1 MKEVRTLH
9 NSRPI
14 LKDAATRRYASHP
27 VFSFMLLSTYIIT
40 SGTAYLVTARGWQL
54 RLLLATLCNG
64 TSQ

>member
-1 MKEVRTLH
+1 MKEVRILH

-14 LKDAATRRYASHP
+14 RKDAATRRYASHP
-27 VFSFMLLSTYIIT
+27 VFNLMLLSRYIIT
-40 SGTAYLVTARGWQL
+40 SGKAYLVTTRGWQL